1 MSACDAEGAREWDL
15 KKRKRKGESSMRLLE
30 NRGVMMTRAARGTRQ
45 HASHVTHMRPRRL
58 RRGQP
63 GADCAARG
71 AGSYKTKWEQVERE
85 GRGGR
90 GVTAMG
96 EVGLY
101 AMMQEQPDWRAR
113 SEEEAGVQLWAGR
126 RMRRRRE

>member
-1 MSACDAEGAREWDL
+1 MGSEEEK
-15 KKRKRKGESSMRLLE
+15 KKRESSMRLLE
-30 NRGVMMTRAARGTRQ
+30 NRGVHDDDQGGTGTRQ

-126 RMRRRRE
+126 RMRRRRA